1 MLRYLYCHS
10 NFKWSN
16 THWHVLRRVLVGCAG
31 KHAHGFVE
39 RRDIRVEQ
47 KPSEGVAVGQDVL
60 HESPQNEC
68 QISDTVSFKK
78 RKSSREKHREWEIYS
93 FSFIWH
99 GSSVILWWIIC
110 TFCFR
115 PLGGDWS
122 AQWDLLYASG
132 SIRFDISWFNSEE
145 SISGWICHF
154 EAQTQYVESINILY
168 ALDVSDSLH
177 YTLAVEGID
186 QNAKWG
192 KQIVSVDMSAEKKG
206 TDQSS
211 ARPADALHL
220 SRCSWSA
227 KRIDAL

>member
-10 NFKWSN
+10 EFKWSN
-16 THWHVLRRVLVGCAG
+16 THWHVLKRVLVGCAG
-31 KHAHGFVE
+31 KHAYGFVERREVNKVKIRTPHTLE

-47 KPSEGVAVGQDVL
+47 KPSEGVALAVGQDVL

-99 GSSVILWWIIC
+99 GSFVILWWIIC

-115 PLGGDWS
+115 PLGTDWS
-122 AQWDLLYASG
+122 AQWDLLCVSE
-132 SIRFDISWFNSEE
+132 SIRFDISWFNIEE

-154 EAQTQYVESINILY
+154 EAQTQYVESINIWY
-168 ALDVSDSLH
+168 ALDVIWFFTLH
-177 YTLAVEGID
+177 ISC
-186 QNAKWG
+186 WG
-192 KQIVSVDMSAEKKG
+192 Y
-206 TDQSS
+206 
-211 ARPADALHL
+211 
-220 SRCSWSA
+220 WS
-227 KRIDAL
+227 KCKVR